1 MNNSDQS
8 ATPSNDNSIPTIA
21 VIGAGAMGSQ
31 IAHRLF
37 QSGAGP
43 ILTNLEGRSSATY
56 KRAADCGMKD
66 SSYGEIVS
74 QADYILSVVPPKDA
88 LAIAKTIADTIKTLD
103 VGNTDCPPRSQARRR
118 KLVFVDFNA
127 INPTTAEHM
136 AKNFTE
142 TSVIFIDG
150 SIVGGPPSDV
160 YNPGLY
166 ICSDPG
172 DASELIELEGV
183 LKKYGLQPFALK
195 GEGAGIGDA
204 SAVKMANSGIVK
216 GTIALFTT
224 MILASHASSPS
235 TSQGLLHSLHISQS
249 TFIDQMIRL
258 VPQMTPKAYRFV
270 GEMEEVAR
278 FTEGEGLDGISG
290 IYRGAAQ
297 VFQRI
302 ADVHEIKEKES
313 KELAE
318 SHGQLNGHRELVDD
332 VDVLLAVIEDA
343 KKHFQRDKGKSWTP
357 PSN

>member
-1 MNNSDQS
+1 MNNSNQS
-8 ATPSNDNSIPTIA
+8 GTPSNDNSIPTIA

-66 SSYGEIVS
+66 SSYEEIVS

-103 VGNTDCPPRSQARRR
+103 VGNMGFPSRSQARRR

-216 GTIALFTT
+216 GTIALFTS

-278 FTEGEGLDGISG
+278 FTEELDGISG
-290 IYRGAAQ
+290 TYRGAAQ

-302 ADVHEIKEKES
+302 ADVYEIKEKKS

-318 SHGQLNGHRELVDD
+318 SHGQVHGHREVVDD
-332 VDVLLAVIEDA
+332 IDVLLAVIEDA
-343 KKHFQRDKGKSWTP
+343 KKLCQRDKGKSWTP